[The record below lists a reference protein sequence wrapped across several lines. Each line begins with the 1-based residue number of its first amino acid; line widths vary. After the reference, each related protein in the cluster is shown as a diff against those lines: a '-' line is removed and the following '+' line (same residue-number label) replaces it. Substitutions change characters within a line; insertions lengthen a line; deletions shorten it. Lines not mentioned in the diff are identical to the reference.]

1 MILAA
6 PALDTVTIALAGNP
20 NCGKTTLFN
29 ALTGLR
35 QKVANYPGVTVER
48 KTGRCRLADG
58 RNAELIDLP
67 GTYSL
72 IATSPDEQVAMEVL
86 RGLRSD
92 TALPQVVVA
101 VVDASNLA
109 RNLYLTSHLLG
120 LGRPVVVVLTMDD
133 IAKGRGELIDAQ
145 VLSMRLGVP
154 VVRYCGRTG
163 EGLVG
168 LRAVLAE
175 ATNAPIPPLW
185 SLSAA
190 MAVEVDGLAAFIA
203 GEAERRRNTALRL
216 LTGDLA
222 RDLDGAR
229 AEAGEQ
235 LVLSCERLRGLG
247 IEPME
252 AEIEARY
259 VWIDSI
265 VAACLKR
272 GRPPTTS
279 LSERVDAVLVHK
291 FWGLILFAVIMG
303 VLFIALFVVADPIM
317 GAIDDGF
324 TRLGAV
330 IGATMAEGP
339 LRSLITDG
347 LIKGVGGVMVFV
359 PQIALL
365 FGFLALLEDSG
376 YLARAAF
383 LMDKLLASV
392 GLHGRSFI
400 PLLSSFACAIPGI
413 MATRTI
419 ASPRERLATILVAP
433 FMSCAA
439 RLPVYGLL
447 IATFFVAWGP
457 FGKAGILLS
466 CYLLGIAAAAAV
478 AYVATRL
485 LGRHG
490 QTTPF
495 ILEMPTYQVPQF
507 GSVLRAVWFNTWAFV
522 RRAGTIIVA
531 ITVLLWALAYYPQ
544 LPAERIQE
552 VRAAV
557 LAEQPAEA
565 TEDERAVAVDQA
577 ESSARLAHSAAGVI
591 GKTIEPVI
599 APLGFDWK
607 MGVGLVGA
615 FAAREVFVSTL
626 GVVYGVGEVGDDD
639 TSLQRAMLADR
650 RPDGRPVWGTA
661 VAISLLVWFVLA
673 MQCMSTVAIVRR
685 ETGGWTWPIAQLV
698 GMNVIAWIGS
708 FAAYRIAL
716 MVWP

>member
-1 MILAA
+1 VILAA

-58 RNAELIDLP
+58 RTAEIIDLP

-86 RGLRSD
+86 RGLRID

-133 IAKGRGELIDAQ
+133 IAQGRGELIDPQ
-145 VLSMRLGVP
+145 MLSLRLGVP
-154 VVRYCGRTG
+154 VVRYSGRTG
-163 EGLVG
+163 EGLDG

-175 ATNAPIPPLW
+175 AAIAPTPPLW
-185 SLSAA
+185 SLAPA
-190 MAVEVDGLAAFIA
+190 MAAEVDGLAAFVA
-203 GEAERRRNTALRL
+203 GDAERRRNIALRL
-216 LTGDLA
+216 LTGDQA
-222 RDLDGAR
+222 SDLDGAR
-229 AEAGEQ
+229 QEAGEQ
-235 LVLSCERLRGLG
+235 LVLSRERLRGQG

-265 VAACLKR
+265 VAACLTR

-279 LSERVDAVLVHK
+279 LSERVDAILVHK
-291 FWGLILFAVIMG
+291 FWGLVLFAVIMG
-303 VLFIALFVVADPIM
+303 ALFISLFVVADPIM
-317 GAIDDGF
+317 GWIGDGF
-324 TRLGAV
+324 DWLGAA
-330 IGATMAEGP
+330 IGGTLAEGP

-447 IATFFVAWGP
+447 IATFFVNWGP
-457 FGKAGILLS
+457 LGKAGILLS

-478 AYVATRL
+478 AFIATRL

-490 QTTPF
+490 QVTPF
-495 ILEMPTYQVPQF
+495 ILEMPTYQVPQL
-507 GSVLRAVWFNTWAFV
+507 GSFVRAVWFNTWAFL
-522 RRAGTIIVA
+522 RRAGTIIVS

-544 LPAERIQE
+544 LPAERVEE
-552 VRAAV
+552 VRAAALV
-557 LAEQPAEA
+557 AQPAAA
-565 TEDERAVAVDQA
+565 TEDERSLAVDQA

-639 TSLQRAMLADR
+639 TSLQQAMVADR
-650 RPDGRPVWGTA
+650 RSDGRPVWTTA

-716 MVWP
+716 LVWP